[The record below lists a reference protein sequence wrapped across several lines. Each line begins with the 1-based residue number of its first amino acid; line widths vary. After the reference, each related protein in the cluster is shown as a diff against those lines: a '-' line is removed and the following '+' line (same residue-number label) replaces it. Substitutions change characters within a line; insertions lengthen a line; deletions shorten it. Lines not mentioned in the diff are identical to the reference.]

1 MRKFIL
7 LLCIISFVFSFS
19 DTKAIQIQ
27 PFNTNYI
34 HDNSDDSIL
43 NEINT
48 PSPRTRTI
56 SYFRFF
62 SALGLMRGLNLN
74 LNPLVLPDSSLEM
87 KDSEFRTLNQLFN
100 TAKLYT
106 DNIGRFINNW
116 ITIFFI
122 YFF

>member
-43 NEINT
+43 NEINIQT
-48 PSPRTRTI
+48 KSGNDWEEDERI
-56 SYFRFF
+56 SY
-62 SALGLMRGLNLN
+62 
-74 LNPLVLPDSSLEM
+74 
-87 KDSEFRTLNQLFN
+87 
-100 TAKLYT
+100 
-106 DNIGRFINNW
+106 I
-116 ITIFFI
+116 
-122 YFF
+122 